1 MSQPKAT
8 YESQRRAIKY
18 EKCEELT
25 ISVGPQK
32 KKLQNDKPALIC
44 RVLYPNTMASRSKHN
59 PNATFHG
66 HFK

>member
-18 EKCEELT
+18 EKCEALT

-32 KKLQNDKPALIC
+32 KKTTKRQAGLDLSCAL
-44 RVLYPNTMASRSKHN
+44 SKYDGVKIQ
-59 PNATFHG
+59 AQS
-66 HFK
+66 